1 MTTPEEQTVDDSRK
15 DLAAQLRELADFVE
29 AGAVPGV
36 LVSAVGLINGS
47 FLLVTN
53 DCSADNGN
61 LLLHNTLLRVGELSL
76 ALRDPAFE
84 TFPELLDPKGEA

>member
-1 MTTPEEQTVDDSRK
+1 MSLDPQQTDVDPRK
-15 DLAAQLRELADFVE
+15 DLAARLRELADFVE

-36 LVSAVGLINGS
+36 LISAVGLINGS
-47 FLLVTN
+47 YLFVTS
-53 DCSADNGN
+53 DCSADDGN

-84 TFPELLDPKGEA
+84 TFPELPDPKGEV